1 MEWIK
6 ADFSL
11 KKKDGIKMIY
21 SKSMSQTF
29 FFVQSVIKQ
38 SLDSVFVIS
47 SIFSVRVMSWSRRLR
62 LITPTSTVIVL
73 DITKMSSNN
82 CLQLHCY

>member
-62 LITPTSTVIVL
+62 LITPTSTLIVL

-82 CLQLHCY
+82 SLQLHCY

>member
-29 FFVQSVIKQ
+29 FFVQCVIKQ

-47 SIFSVRVMSWSRRLR
+47 GIFLIRVMS
-62 LITPTSTVIVL
+62 
-73 DITKMSSNN
+73 
-82 CLQLHCY
+82 